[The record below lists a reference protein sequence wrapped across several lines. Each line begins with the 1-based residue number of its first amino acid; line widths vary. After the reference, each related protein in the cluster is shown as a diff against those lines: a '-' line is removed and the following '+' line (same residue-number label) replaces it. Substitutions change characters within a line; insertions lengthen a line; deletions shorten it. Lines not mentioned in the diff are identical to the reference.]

1 MSDDAD
7 RPTDRVGEGEAGS
20 TTPGP
25 HTADG
30 GRDDADAADA
40 DAADVDSL
48 DPGSIDLDSVDPDEV
63 EELLE
68 QLEDVAETVDEGTD
82 RRAVRRAIRLVD
94 AVAARRLFGLDDL
107 AQQVVGG
114 IILSAPFVVT
124 EEVWNL
130 AASMNPLQVAVTVFM
145 VLAIGYGTLYRAE
158 DRDVERERALAGVP
172 IRYLSLLVVS
182 YGSVTL
188 LALVFDA
195 PDTFDASLATTVKAI
210 CIGAVFSVVG
220 AATADSVF

>member
-1 MSDDAD
+1 VTGVASATGEYLRAARQTGVVSDDDA
-7 RPTDRVGEGEAGS
+7 VG
-20 TTPGP
+20 
-25 HTADG
+25 
-30 GRDDADAADA
+30 ADAVGPDADA
-40 DAADVDSL
+40 DAVSDGGSTL
-48 DPGSIDLDSVDPDEV
+48 DPDSIDPEEADE
-63 EELLE
+63 LIE
-68 QLEDVAETVDEGTD
+68 QLEEVAETVSGGSD
-82 RRAVRRAIRLVD
+82 RRAIGRAISLVD
-94 AVAARRLFGLDDL
+94 AVAARRLFGLDDV

-158 DRDVERERALAGVP
+158 DRDVERERTLAGVP
-172 IRYLSLLVVS
+172 VRFLSLLVVS

-188 LALVFDA
+188 LAMVFDA
-195 PDTFDASLATTVKAI
+195 PDTFDATTATTIKAI

-220 AATADSVF
+220 AATADSLF